1 MKNEKKTKM
10 QKNKNKN
17 QVYYQQSWHLKAYL
31 QIDNVILDNNL
42 DFNLCIVSTVCWMVV
57 ILDYKI
63 LEKSKILEDSQLD
76 LCQILVRR
84 VRDNIR
90 VVNFF

>member
-1 MKNEKKTKM
+1 M
-10 QKNKNKN
+10 
-17 QVYYQQSWHLKAYL
+17 
-31 QIDNVILDNNL
+31 ILDNNL
-42 DFNLCIVSTVCWMVV
+42 DFNLCIMSTVCCMVV

-90 VVNFF
+90 VVNFFLKNQQFIIQNVMIDHGNYII

>member
-1 MKNEKKTKM
+1 M
-10 QKNKNKN
+10 
-17 QVYYQQSWHLKAYL
+17 KAYL
-31 QIDNVILDNNL
+31 QIGIVILDNNL

-90 VVNFF
+90 VVNFFLKNQQFIIQNVMIDYGNYII